1 MGDSGREN
9 ARFSFTGEIFV
20 EEMRD
25 FLDTWGIPVAK
36 LFDFGVNGY
45 FQMRKGEIFELNGG
59 FSKRKCVMLGL
70 NGGLLKRKRAIF
82 GLNSNF

>member
-9 ARFSFTGEIFV
+9 ARFSFT
-20 EEMRD
+20 
-25 FLDTWGIPVAK
+25 
-36 LFDFGVNGY
+36 
-45 FQMRKGEIFELNGG
+45 GEIFELNGG